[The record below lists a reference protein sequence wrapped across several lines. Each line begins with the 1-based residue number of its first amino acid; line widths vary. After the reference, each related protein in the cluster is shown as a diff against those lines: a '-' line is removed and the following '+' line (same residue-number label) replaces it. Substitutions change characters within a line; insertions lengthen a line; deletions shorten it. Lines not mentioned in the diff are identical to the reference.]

1 MSNFNDIKKNCTETL
16 NQAGIDLNKYRGE
29 YKRGLIAAGIYHNIR
44 SQDETD
50 KNKISNLINNN
61 PNLKNKFFTAK
72 DLLYKE
78 SKEISNINELKRK
91 NEDNEEVDTKK
102 HKSSDV
108 YYYYESND
116 ENEKL
121 KDIMI
126 KGKIGDQV
134 HYLSNNQLGIKY
146 YEITLNESNEKDLKL
161 IGDYGGFFDD
171 PNYLNDM

>member
-78 SKEISNINELKRK
+78 SKEISNIMK
-91 NEDNEEVDTKK
+91 
-102 HKSSDV
+102 
-108 YYYYESND
+108 
-116 ENEKL
+116 
-121 KDIMI
+121 
-126 KGKIGDQV
+126 
-134 HYLSNNQLGIKY
+134 
-146 YEITLNESNEKDLKL
+146 KL
-161 IGDYGGFFDD
+161 ILKNIKVQTYIITMKAMMKMK
-171 PNYLNDM
+171 NLKIL